1 MVQIVQ
7 YLKVYNTLSNKKE
20 QFDPISS
27 DHVKIYACGPTVYNY
42 AHIGNARM
50 AVVFDTLV
58 RLLRFLYP
66 KVTYVSNIT
75 DIDDKIIDAA
85 NELNVPIQEITE
97 KYAKIYNKD
106 MSELGV
112 LVPDIQPKATEYV
125 SEMIE
130 LISDLIAKGHA
141 YEKEGHVLFHVP
153 SYKNYGLLSNRN
165 REEQIAGSRVEVA
178 PFKKDPADF
187 VLWKPSSDNQPG
199 WDSLW
204 GFGRPGWHTECSV
217 MSEKTLGLPIDIHG
231 GGKDLTFPHHENE
244 IAQSCCSSC
253 DIENPNSYANYWMHN
268 GFVTVDGEKMS
279 KSLNNVL
286 LVDDLVK
293 ENDGEVLRLALLSS
307 HYRQGLDWNDSIL
320 HQSKKL
326 LNKMYR
332 TLQDLEHINVSE
344 KDLNNIPDNIVEALC
359 DDLNTPLVLT
369 EINSMLGSIQ
379 NYSDDEKLDLKVNLL
394 SLGSLLGILQK
405 DPNNWF
411 KIGISS
417 SNISSEEIED
427 LIEARNEARAKK
439 DFKLADS
446 IREDLSSKGIE
457 IEDTDS
463 GTIWRSI

>member
-253 DIENPNSYANYWMHN
+253 DIESPNSYANYWMHN

-379 NYSDDEKLDLKVNLL
+379 NYSDGEKLDLKVNLL